1 LNSYQHVT
9 HAIAHKP
16 DSPVA
21 RGELVIDRGF
31 AKDLLN
37 WRGSDDNLDNLS
49 DTELLLAGCRCLNLD
64 LACIPAGGKTVQ
76 DSILSPPPADIGPLA
91 NDGLFVFWLVNGAF
105 QSAMADRGIMAFMTA
120 ITQAPGEVCQILQQR
135 SHHVLA
141 TMGRGIRA
149 GAHGIILADDIAYRQ
164 GTGTASPCTM
174 GSLRCSTS
182 KCGMKRRM
190 ARTTAPCTCVSP
202 DFVEQYLLPLWRTQ
216 VNFAHGLGVP
226 VFFHSDGDLNTVLS
240 HIVAAGFDGLQCIE
254 SAAGMDIGAIKAQY
268 DRQLCLMGNIDPA
281 LLCETVNQ
289 TAHAASVDDLHR
301 AVSGVMAAASG
312 RGGLIFGTC
321 SGLHAGMSPE
331 RVYTM
336 YQVAAQCDPIARAVT
351 G

>member
-1 LNSYQHVT
+1 MNSYQHVT

-164 GTGTASPCTM
+164 GT
-174 GSLRCSTS
+174 
-182 KCGMKRRM
+182 
-190 ARTTAPCTCVSP
+190 CVSP